1 MVSKHTLKFKDL
13 NCYKC
18 AEKIK
23 NELLKISYISQI
35 NVDVLNQKLDL
46 ELNNSSNLD
55 RKLEDIKKL
64 CVQIEP
70 EMNFVDS
77 NKNTNNKL
85 YPFTFGIFLFIISF
99 FFKSSVQFSF
109 LICFISYILIGS
121 NVLKK
126 TLFNLKKGILF
137 DENTL
142 MTIATIGA
150 FLIGEFQEAVAV
162 MIFSR
167 IGEFIQ
173 DKAINKSRLSIS
185 KLMDIKPEIANL
197 EIENSI
203 KTVHPSEI
211 KIGDIIVVKPGEK
224 IPLDGEI
231 IFGESSLDTRALTGE
246 FLPKEVKKDDLVLS
260 GCINI
265 DSLIKI
271 KVSSEFKDSTVLK
284 ILNLVENAHSR
295 KSNTENFITKFS
307 KIYTPIVVLTAFL
320 IGILPPL
327 LITEATFS
335 TWIYRA
341 LIFLV
346 ISCPCALVISIPL
359 SFFSGIGVASKNGI
373 LIKGSNYLEAL
384 NNIST
389 IIFDKTGTLTEGKFF
404 ITKIQNKNCEKDELI
419 ELAALAESFSN
430 HPIAKSILDYY
441 NKDIDKSQI
450 IKYEEI
456 PGHGII
462 VNLENDTIIAG
473 NNKIMNKFN
482 INILDSTEDI
492 GTKIYIAKNN
502 LYMGYILISDKI
514 KNNSSKTISNLKKIG
529 IQDIIMLTGD
539 NKKIAEK
546 ICNEIGITKF
556 YPELLPNQKVEY
568 VEKFTKT
575 KKSKSNLI
583 FVGDGIN
590 DAPSLAIADVGISMG
605 SMGSDAA
612 IEASDV
618 VLIDDDPY
626 KIIKAI
632 KIANQTR
639 KISIQNIVI
648 SLGVKLLVLF
658 LGTLGLSSMWA
669 AILSDVGVSIIVILN
684 SVKILN
690 KKI

>member
-1 MVSKHTLKFKDL
+1 
-13 NCYKC
+13 
-18 AEKIK
+18 
-23 NELLKISYISQI
+23 
-35 NVDVLNQKLDL
+35 
-46 ELNNSSNLD
+46 
-55 RKLEDIKKL
+55 
-64 CVQIEP
+64 
-70 EMNFVDS
+70 
-77 NKNTNNKL
+77 
-85 YPFTFGIFLFIISF
+85 
-99 FFKSSVQFSF
+99 
-109 LICFISYILIGS
+109 
-121 NVLKK
+121 
-126 TLFNLKKGILF
+126 
-137 DENTL
+137 
-142 MTIATIGA
+142 
-150 FLIGEFQEAVAV
+150 
-162 MIFSR
+162 
-167 IGEFIQ
+167 
-173 DKAINKSRLSIS
+173 
-185 KLMDIKPEIANL
+185 
-197 EIENSI
+197 
-203 KTVHPSEI
+203 
-211 KIGDIIVVKPGEK
+211 
-224 IPLDGEI
+224 
-231 IFGESSLDTRALTGE
+231 
-246 FLPKEVKKDDLVLS
+246 
-260 GCINI
+260 
-265 DSLIKI
+265 
-271 KVSSEFKDSTVLK
+271 
-284 ILNLVENAHSR
+284 
-295 KSNTENFITKFS
+295 
-307 KIYTPIVVLTAFL
+307 
-320 IGILPPL
+320 
-327 LITEATFS
+327 
-335 TWIYRA
+335 
-341 LIFLV
+341 
-346 ISCPCALVISIPL
+346 
-359 SFFSGIGVASKNGI
+359 
-373 LIKGSNYLEAL
+373 
-384 NNIST
+384 
-389 IIFDKTGTLTEGKFF
+389 
-404 ITKIQNKNCEKDELI
+404 
-419 ELAALAESFSN
+419 
-430 HPIAKSILDYY
+430 
-441 NKDIDKSQI
+441 
-450 IKYEEI
+450 
-456 PGHGII
+456 
-462 VNLENDTIIAG
+462 
-473 NNKIMNKFN
+473 MNKFN

>member
-1 MVSKHTLKFKDL
+1 MISKHTLKFKDL

-99 FFKSSVQFSF
+99 FFKASVPFSF

-211 KIGDIIVVKPGEK
+211 KIGDIIVIKPGEK

-246 FLPKEVKKDDLVLS
+246 FLPKEVKKDDSVLS

-307 KIYTPIVVLTAFL
+307 KIYTPIVVLMAFL

-327 LITEATFS
+327 LIAGATFS

-404 ITKIQNKNCEKDELI
+404 ITKIQNKNCEKNELI

-441 NKDIDKSQI
+441 NKDIDKSKI

-514 KNNSSKTISNLKKIG
+514 KNNSSKTISNLKKFG

-546 ICNEIGITKF
+546 ICDEIGITNF